1 MEIPFVTTEKTAQEM
16 LNTLEY
22 FSLDDIFQICMLV
35 ILVIIVILFI
45 YYIFPIVHVFRDELR
60 KKRAK
65 LKRKSMVQQIALQKE
80 IEEEIE
86 KNF

>member
-1 MEIPFVTTEKTAQEM
+1 MNVSFVTTEKDAQEM
-16 LNTLEY
+16 LNALEY
-22 FSLDDIFQICMLV
+22 FSVDDILWIWLLA
-35 ILVIIVILFI
+35 ILIIITVLFI
-45 YYIFPIVHVFRDELR
+45 YYIFPVAHVLRDELR